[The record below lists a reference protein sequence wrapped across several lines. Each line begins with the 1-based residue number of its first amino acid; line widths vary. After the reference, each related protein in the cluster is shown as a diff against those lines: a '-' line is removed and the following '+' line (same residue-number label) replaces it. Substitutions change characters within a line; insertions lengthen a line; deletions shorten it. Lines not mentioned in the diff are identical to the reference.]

1 VKITTEDGSQHKV
14 PSHESDG
21 SRTHRW
27 GPWLLAGGLY
37 VALSLV
43 HAWPVVRALSTKLPH
58 DLGDPLLNTWI
69 LWRNAWEIPLTRT
82 WWDAPAFYPTPFVFG
97 LSELLLG
104 LMPLTS
110 PIQWLGGTPELAYN
124 VSFLLSYPLAALA
137 VHLLVHRITGR
148 HEIAVLCGLAFGFST
163 LRTAHLAQLQLMWS
177 WWMPL
182 MLVGLHSYAEGKRL
196 GLALFAGAW
205 LMQGLSAG
213 YYLIFSSVLAAA
225 WIAWFMT
232 VPGQRRRV
240 LPLGGAWLVAAVPF
254 VPVWAGYRHALGV
267 MGLRRGVGEMEV
279 FSADVASLF
288 TAAPDLVLWGRVL
301 PTLGPERDLFL
312 GLTLT
317 LLAIAVAAEAW
328 RTRAWA
334 PPLPPWR
341 KAALALGGIL
351 ACVGGSVFVVGAW
364 AITPIGLTVA
374 RPSKPWSL
382 ALLAL
387 VVAGAGSPRLRAL
400 VRQRSLTGF
409 YALMAL
415 AFWVLSLGPTPTL
428 LNAPIL
434 YKAPFAWLMDLPGFE
449 NIRVPARFGMV
460 ALLCLIVVIGRGL
473 VPMAD
478 RLGRFRSALLF
489 CACLGVVIDGWGG
502 PVQAYAPPGPPAFAV
517 DARRVDAVVELPL
530 GTPER
535 DAAAQYRFKYH
546 RVPVVNGYS
555 GFAPPHYD
563 VIRGALADGDGE
575 GVLALRVIGRLW
587 AIIDRHAD
595 QAGRI
600 EQWVQQA
607 EGTLV
612 GSSDA
617 EAAYILPRLACP
629 AAAVAERRLPVVRL
643 TIGGSGKDL
652 PDLLDEDRP
661 GLWMSGNTQQGG
673 EYLVADL
680 GAPQA
685 LSSIVLEQGAFA
697 AWYPRALAVEG
708 SVDGKD
714 WKLAWS
720 GSPVVAA
727 TCGALLDPLR
737 VPIRLPVSGTARY
750 IKVTQTGRAAKDW
763 WALAGL
769 AVMAPGGSGRPQKP

>member
-1 VKITTEDGSQHKV
+1 
-14 PSHESDG
+14 
-21 SRTHRW
+21 
-27 GPWLLAGGLY
+27 
-37 VALSLV
+37 
-43 HAWPVVRALSTKLPH
+43 
-58 DLGDPLLNTWI
+58 
-69 LWRNAWEIPLTRT
+69 
-82 WWDAPAFYPTPFVFG
+82 
-97 LSELLLG
+97 
-104 LMPLTS
+104 
-110 PIQWLGGTPELAYN
+110 
-124 VSFLLSYPLAALA
+124 
-137 VHLLVHRITGR
+137 
-148 HEIAVLCGLAFGFST
+148 
-163 LRTAHLAQLQLMWS
+163 
-177 WWMPL
+177 
-182 MLVGLHSYAEGKRL
+182 
-196 GLALFAGAW
+196 
-205 LMQGLSAG
+205 
-213 YYLIFSSVLAAA
+213 
-225 WIAWFMT
+225 
-232 VPGQRRRV
+232 
-240 LPLGGAWLVAAVPF
+240 
-254 VPVWAGYRHALGV
+254 
-267 MGLRRGVGEMEV
+267 MG
-279 FSADVASLF
+279 
-288 TAAPDLVLWGRVL
+288 
-301 PTLGPERDLFL
+301 
-312 GLTLT
+312 
-317 LLAIAVAAEAW
+317 
-328 RTRAWA
+328 
-334 PPLPPWR
+334 
-341 KAALALGGIL
+341 
-351 ACVGGSVFVVGAW
+351 
-364 AITPIGLTVA
+364 
-374 RPSKPWSL
+374 
-382 ALLAL
+382 
-387 VVAGAGSPRLRAL
+387 
-400 VRQRSLTGF
+400 
-409 YALMAL
+409 
-415 AFWVLSLGPTPTL
+415 
-428 LNAPIL
+428 
-434 YKAPFAWLMDLPGFE
+434 LPGFE

-478 RLGRFRSALLF
+478 RLGRFRPALLF

-502 PVQAYAPPGPPAFAV
+502 PVQAFAPPGPPAFAV

-595 QAGRI
+595 EAGRI

-629 AAAVAERRLPVVRL
+629 EAAVAERRLPVVRL

-680 GAPQA
+680 GAPQP

-697 AWYPRALAVEG
+697 AWYPRALTVEG

-769 AVMAPGGSGRPQKP
+769 AVMAPGGSGRLQKP